1 MDFVRKFLAV
11 VSACGLAASTVVYL
25 GSYVGLSMDSLAQ
38 RAIIL
43 HVGVFL
49 LLLPMFALE
58 WRGLNERTFFWKGF
72 AETMPKWVVPAINVI
87 GLFCMAH
94 FVVFLVQSRM
104 ASPEIINGQYVLNN
118 HGQIVRVLTR
128 YEYLRLKGAELRL
141 FASGWMFFYFVPTMY
156 WWFPRN
162 TANQHEGRAI
172 GV

>member
-1 MDFVRKFLAV
+1 
-11 VSACGLAASTVVYL
+11 
-25 GSYVGLSMDSLAQ
+25 
-38 RAIIL
+38 
-43 HVGVFL
+43 
-49 LLLPMFALE
+49 
-58 WRGLNERTFFWKGF
+58 
-72 AETMPKWVVPAINVI
+72 MPKWVVPAINVI
-87 GLFCMAH
+87 RLFCMAH

-172 GV
+172 GA

>member
-1 MDFVRKFLAV
+1 
-11 VSACGLAASTVVYL
+11 
-25 GSYVGLSMDSLAQ
+25 
-38 RAIIL
+38 
-43 HVGVFL
+43 
-49 LLLPMFALE
+49 
-58 WRGLNERTFFWKGF
+58 
-72 AETMPKWVVPAINVI
+72 
-87 GLFCMAH
+87 
-94 FVVFLVQSRM
+94 M

-172 GV
+172 GA